1 MNIIEAWKQAKV
13 GQTIK
18 EKYGYEWTKKNDF
31 VSVDLQ
37 AALQYSIASDC
48 ASSDNWEVV
57 KKNKTVVGFV
67 ESVGMAERYV
77 VVFPLLSLIP
87 MGAKITAEWEE

>member
-1 MNIIEAWKQAKV
+1 MNIIEAWKKAKV

-48 ASSDNWEVV
+48 ASSDNWEMVKE
-57 KKNKTVVGFV
+57 KKNVAGYVD
-67 ESVGMAERYV
+67 SSGMSGRYM
-77 VVFPLLSLIP
+77 VVFPCPIP
-87 MGAKITAEWEE
+87 VDAKITAEWEE

>member
-18 EKYGYEWTKKNDF
+18 EKYGYEWIKKNDY

-37 AALQYSIASDC
+37 AALQYSIASSC
-48 ASSDNWEVV
+48 VSSDNWELGRTKEVA
-57 KKNKTVVGFV
+57 GYV
-67 ESVGMAERYV
+67 EHVGMSGRCM
-77 VVFPLLSLIP
+77 VVFPCSIP
-87 MGAKITAEWEE
+87 AIAKITAEWEE

>member
-18 EKYGYEWTKKNDF
+18 EKYGYEWIKKNDY

-57 KKNKTVVGFV
+57 KEKKEVVGSL
-67 ESVGMAERYV
+67 ESVGMAGRCV
-77 VVFPLLSLIP
+77 VMFPCAIS
-87 MGAKITAEWEE
+87 MDAKITAEWEE